1 MQGEEYTILSH
12 SQQIHIYIY
21 RLKLKHEYLIEN

>member
-1 MQGEEYTILSH
+1 MKGEEYTILSN
-12 SQQIHIYIY
+12 SQYTHIYIY